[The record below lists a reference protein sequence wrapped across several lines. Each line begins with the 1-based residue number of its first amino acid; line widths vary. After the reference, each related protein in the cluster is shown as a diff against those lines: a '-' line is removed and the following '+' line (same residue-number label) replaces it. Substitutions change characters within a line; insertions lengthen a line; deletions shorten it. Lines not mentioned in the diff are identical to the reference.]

1 MNIPHTNYDLGFKEA
16 ITLFKDKALDFF
28 GINELASITEPLATE
43 TVQVEIKSLFRDLVF
58 ATQAGKGLHFE
69 EEVHLSE
76 NDLWRF
82 LDYNV
87 SLYQIHKR
95 VFDTVI
101 FVKEPTKLTG
111 INLERLVFKPIIV
124 QCSEIDADVMLD
136 ELKKD
141 IDEGKPVNELKLVY
155 LPLFRS
161 IKLNPTEL
169 FKESTKLIRSL
180 NIENQP
186 KQKALSLAI
195 LISGKVVDPEVLR
208 QIYKEVKLMSTGN
221 VILDV
226 AEEYGEKRGI
236 ERHKEET
243 ARKMLYDGLDV
254 LDIIRYTGIDAERLS
269 QLRESVRSEAV

>member
-1 MNIPHTNYDLGFKEA
+1 
-16 ITLFKDKALDFF
+16 
-28 GINELASITEPLATE
+28 
-43 TVQVEIKSLFRDLVF
+43 
-58 ATQAGKGLHFE
+58 
-69 EEVHLSE
+69 
-76 NDLWRF
+76 
-82 LDYNV
+82 
-87 SLYQIHKR
+87 
-95 VFDTVI
+95 
-101 FVKEPTKLTG
+101 VKEPTKLTG